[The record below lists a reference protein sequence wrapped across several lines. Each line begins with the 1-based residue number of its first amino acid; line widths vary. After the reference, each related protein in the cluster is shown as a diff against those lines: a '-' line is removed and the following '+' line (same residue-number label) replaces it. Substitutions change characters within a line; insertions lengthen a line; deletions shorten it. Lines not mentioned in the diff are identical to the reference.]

1 MAAAHLTSGD
11 AVLGME
17 EWGIEVVVGQAAQV
31 GIVVVLV
38 VVVVVVVVVVAVVN
52 GVVIVIYIVVV
63 VGVVGHDAMTRHVGG
78 QMAGHRSNSKPGCV

>member
-31 GIVVVLV
+31 GIVVVL
-38 VVVVVVVVVVAVVN
+38 VVVVVVVVAVVN

>member
-1 MAAAHLTSGD
+1 
-11 AVLGME
+11 ME

-31 GIVVVLV
+31 GIVVVL
-38 VVVVVVVVVVAVVN
+38 VVVVVVVVVAVVN